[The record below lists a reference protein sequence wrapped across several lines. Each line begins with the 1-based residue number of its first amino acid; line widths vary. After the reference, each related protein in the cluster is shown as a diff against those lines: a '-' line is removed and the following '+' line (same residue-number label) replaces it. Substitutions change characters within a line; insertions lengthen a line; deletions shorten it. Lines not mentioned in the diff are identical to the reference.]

1 MRDFFHTFDPVS
13 FVFPIDGD
21 CLNKYDGREAED
33 VLYITV
39 KVRAAE
45 DAELTVNGIKA
56 SYNTETRLF
65 EAELPI
71 YGYRTTLYAIDAR
84 NGHRADIV
92 VYKMKDPINK
102 FYFTVDDAIIF
113 LYDLTKEPEQY
124 PSMFDHPFLAPFKK
138 ANELY
143 GANIHLNLYYEY
155 TERCAQDFAE
165 HKDYFNLSMMTDRYR
180 SEWEA
185 NADWLTLSYHANANY
200 PDKPG
205 MVQSA
210 AFYGESIRKV
220 HKEIRRF
227 AGERSLVPATT
238 MHWGNCKLEPFRAMR
253 DHGYKIQFA
262 SFRMVDNDSPYLS
275 YYGRDG
281 LGKYIRGAGVDA
293 YNRVSD
299 AEEGM
304 TGRDIWVDNVEGV
317 TYCHTDMVLNVI
329 PLENIIPWMDTYMA
343 ARPNSGFMHPM
354 IHEEYY
360 YPDYVNYTPDCGE
373 RVLTAIQHLY
383 EKGYRSVPIEEL
395 VGEYMA

>member
-1 MRDFFHTFDPVS
+1 MRDFFHACDPVS

-21 CLNKYDGREAED
+21 CLTVKDGRIED
-33 VLYITV
+33 GVLYVPVT
-39 KVRAAE
+39 VRAAE
-45 DAELTVNGIKA
+45 DAVLTISGIKA
-56 SYNTETRLF
+56 VYNPDTRLF
-65 EAELPI
+65 EAEVPI
-71 YGYRTTLYAIDAR
+71 YGYRTTLSAVDSL
-84 NGHRADIV
+84 NGYRADIV

-113 LYDLTKEPEQY
+113 LYDLTKEPEKY

-138 ANELY
+138 AHELY
-143 GANIHLNLYYEY
+143 GANVHLNLYYEY
-155 TERCAQDFAE
+155 TARCAEDFAE
-165 HKDYFNLSMMTDRYR
+165 HKDYFNLTMMTDRYR

-200 PDKPG
+200 PNMPG

-210 AFYGESIRKV
+210 EFYGESIRKV

-227 AGERSLVPATT
+227 AGEKSLVPATT
-238 MHWGNCKLEPFRAMR
+238 MHWGNCKLGPFRAMR
-253 DHGYKIQFA
+253 ENGYKIQFA

-293 YNRVSD
+293 YNRPTDSEAGSGRD
-299 AEEGM
+299 MWMDNEEG
-304 TGRDIWVDNVEGV
+304 VL
-317 TYCHTDMVLNVI
+317 YCHTDMVLNVI
-329 PLENIIPWMDTYMA
+329 DLENVESWMDAYME
-343 ARPNSGFMHPM
+343 ARPKSSFMHPM

-360 YPDYVNYTPDCGE
+360 YPDYISYIPDCGE
-373 RVLTAIQHLY
+373 RVLTAIRHLY

-395 VGEYMA
+395 TKEYMA

>member
-1 MRDFFHTFDPVS
+1 MRDFFHTYDPVS

-21 CLNKYDGREAED
+21 CLTVKDGRLED
-33 VLYITV
+33 SILYVPV

-45 DAELTVNGIKA
+45 DADLTICGIKA
-56 SYNTETRLF
+56 VYNWETRLF
-65 EAELPI
+65 EAEVPL
-71 YGYRTTLYAIDAR
+71 YSYRTTLSAIDAY
-84 NGHRADIV
+84 NGYRADVV

-113 LYDLTKEPEQY
+113 LYDLTKEPEKY

-143 GANIHLNLYYEY
+143 GANVHLNLYYEY
-155 TERCAQDFAE
+155 NDECAKDFAL
-165 HKDYFNLSMMTDRYR
+165 HKEYFNLSMMTDRYR
-180 SEWEA
+180 PEWEA
-185 NADWLTLSYHANANY
+185 NAHWLTLSYHANANY
-200 PDKPG
+200 PNMPG

-210 AFYGESIRKV
+210 EFYGESIRKV

-227 AGERSLVPATT
+227 AGEKSLVPATT
-238 MHWGNCKLEPFRAMR
+238 MHWGNCKIGPFRAMR
-253 DHGYKIQFA
+253 ENGYKIQFA

-299 AEEGM
+299 AEDGM
-304 TGRDIWVDNVEGV
+304 TGRDMWVDNVENV
-317 TYCHTDMVLNVI
+317 IFCHTDMVLNVI
-329 PLENIIPWMDTYMA
+329 DLENVESWMDAYMD

-360 YPDYVNYTPDCGE
+360 YPDYIHYIPDCGE
-373 RVLTAIQHLY
+373 RVLAAIRHLY
-383 EKGYRSVPIEEL
+383 EKGYRSVPVEEL